1 MERMTEEKPKSSLTT
16 IQKRRIDAATS
27 IRNER
32 TKQIDYLHT
41 VQCQT
46 SLPYRDPGDQV
57 REWERK
63 QGHASLRIDAGVALD
78 PKTQKYVKLGL
89 PYGEKPRL
97 VLIHLASEA
106 IRTKSPIIDVDDS
119 MTSFAR
125 SLGLETNGHHLRG
138 LKDQIGR
145 LASATIRMGFV
156 EQGRVVQVQTQVA
169 SAFDLW
175 YPDEATQRVL
185 WPSTVRLSHE
195 FFESLSRHAIPLDN
209 RAVSAIANSPIAL
222 DAYVWLSQRLHRI
235 TPDRPQF
242 IPWANVYEQ
251 FGQGYARIRDFRK
264 KFLRTLH
271 QIRSVYPDSRIETN
285 EKGITLHHSPPPIA
299 STKTYHFVESGV

>member
-1 MERMTEEKPKSSLTT
+1 MNEAQPKSILTT

-27 IRNER
+27 IRSER
-32 TKQIDYLHT
+32 AKQIDYLHT
-41 VQCQT
+41 IQCQT
-46 SLPYRDPGDQV
+46 SLPYRDPGNHV
-57 REWERK
+57 REWDRK
-63 QGHASLRIDAGVALD
+63 QGNASLRIEAGSALD
-78 PKTQKYVKLGL
+78 PRTNEYVKLGL

-106 IRTKSPIIDVDDS
+106 IRTKSPIIDVEDS
-119 MTSFAR
+119 MTAFAR

-145 LASATIRMGFV
+145 LASSTIRMGMV
-156 EQGRVVQVQTQVA
+156 EQGRMVQVNTQVA

-175 YPDEATQRVL
+175 YPDDETQRVL

-209 RAVSAIANSPIAL
+209 RAVGAIANSPIAL
-222 DAYVWLSQRLHRI
+222 DAYVWLAQRLHRI
-235 TPDRPQF
+235 AEDRPQF
-242 IPWANVYEQ
+242 IAWANVYEQ

-264 KFLRTLH
+264 KFLLTLH
-271 QIRSVYPDSRIETN
+271 QIRSVYPDSRIEAN
-285 EKGITLHHSPPPIA
+285 DKGLTLHHSPPPIA
-299 STKTYHFVESGV
+299 STKTYLALGS

>member
-1 MERMTEEKPKSSLTT
+1 MTEEKPKSSLST
-16 IQKRRIDAATS
+16 IQRRRIEAATR
-27 IRNER
+27 IRTER
-32 TKQIDYLHT
+32 AKQIDYLHT

-46 SLPYRDPGDQV
+46 SLPYRDPGDHV

-63 QGHASLRIDAGVALD
+63 QGNASLRIDAGAALD
-78 PKTQKYVKLGL
+78 PRTKEYVNLGL

-106 IRTKSPIIDVDDS
+106 IRTHSPVIDVEDS
-119 MTSFAR
+119 MTAFAR

-145 LASATIRMGFV
+145 LASATIRMGMV

-175 YPDEATQRVL
+175 YPGEVSQRVL

-209 RAVSAIANSPIAL
+209 RAVGAIANSPIAL
-222 DAYVWLSQRLHRI
+222 DVYVWLAQRVHRI
-235 TPDRPQF
+235 APGRPQF
-242 IPWANVYEQ
+242 IAWANVYEQ
-251 FGQGYARIRDFRK
+251 FGQGYARIRDFRR
-264 KFLRTLH
+264 KFLLTLR
-271 QIRSVYPDSRIETN
+271 QIRAVYPDCRIETD
-285 EKGITLHHSPPPIA
+285 EKGITLHHSPPPIP
-299 STKTYHFVESGV
+299 STKTYLALGASS

>member
-1 MERMTEEKPKSSLTT
+1 MEMTESQLMSRLTT

-27 IRNER
+27 IRSER
-32 TKQIDYLHT
+32 AKQIDYLHT
-41 VQCQT
+41 IQCQT
-46 SLPYRDPGDQV
+46 SLPYRDPGDHV
-57 REWERK
+57 REWDRK
-63 QGHASLRIDAGVALD
+63 QGNASLRIEAGSALD
-78 PKTQKYVKLGL
+78 PRTNEYVKLGL

-106 IRTKSPIIDVDDS
+106 IRTKSPIIDVEDS
-119 MTSFAR
+119 MTAFAR

-145 LASATIRMGFV
+145 LASSTIRMGMV
-156 EQGRVVQVQTQVA
+156 EQGRMVQVNTQVA

-175 YPDEATQRVL
+175 YPDEESQRVL

-209 RAVSAIANSPIAL
+209 RAVGAIANSPIAL
-222 DAYVWLSQRLHRI
+222 DAYVWLAQRLHRI
-235 TPDRPQF
+235 AEDRPQF
-242 IPWANVYEQ
+242 IAWANVYEQ

-264 KFLRTLH
+264 RFLLTLH
-271 QIRSVYPDSRIETN
+271 QIRSVYPDSRIETD

-299 STKTYHFVESGV
+299 STKTYLHIGSGS

>member
-1 MERMTEEKPKSSLTT
+1 MTEEKPKSSLTT
-16 IQKRRIDAATS
+16 IQKRRIEAATS

-32 TKQIDYLHT
+32 AKKIDYLHT

-46 SLPYRDPGDQV
+46 SLPYRDPGDNV
-57 REWERK
+57 REWDRK
-63 QGHASLRIDAGVALD
+63 QGNASLRIEAGSALD
-78 PKTQKYVKLGL
+78 PRSKEYVKLGL

-106 IRTKSPIIDVDDS
+106 IRTKSPVIDVEDS
-119 MTSFAR
+119 MTAFAR

-145 LASATIRMGFV
+145 LASATIRMGMV
-156 EQGRVVQVQTQVA
+156 EQGRVVQVNTQVA
-169 SAFDLW
+169 AAFDLW
-175 YPDEATQRVL
+175 YPDDVSQRVL

-209 RAVSAIANSPIAL
+209 RAVGAIANSPIAL
-222 DAYVWLSQRLHRI
+222 DVYVWLSQRLHRI
-235 TPDRPQF
+235 APDRPQF
-242 IPWANVYEQ
+242 LSWTNVYEQ

-264 KFLRTLH
+264 KFLLTLWQIRAVYPDCRIETDEKGVTLH
-271 QIRSVYPDSRIETN
+271 Q
-285 EKGITLHHSPPPIA
+285 SPPPVA
-299 STKTYHFVESGV
+299 STKTYLALGTGT